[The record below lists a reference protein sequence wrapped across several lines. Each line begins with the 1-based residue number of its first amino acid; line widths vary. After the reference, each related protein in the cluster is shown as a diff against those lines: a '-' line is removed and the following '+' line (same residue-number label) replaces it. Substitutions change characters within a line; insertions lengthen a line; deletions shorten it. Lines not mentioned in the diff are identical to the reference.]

1 MGPEAGVLPGGPAEW
16 GQGLPGV
23 RLLLEGEG
31 HAGRP
36 GGLGMGQEE
45 RETVVMINRAC
56 SRGLPWPVSLP
67 VLQDCR
73 GPGEGERQSG
83 VAGSVTGA

>member
-1 MGPEAGVLPGGPAEW
+1 
-16 GQGLPGV
+16 
-23 RLLLEGEG
+23 
-31 HAGRP
+31 
-36 GGLGMGQEE
+36 MGQEE

-83 VAGSVTGA
+83 VADSVTGA